1 VERQREKELIA
12 AAQGGNAH
20 AFSQLY
26 HAYVDKIYRYILFR
40 VESVE
45 TAQDLTS
52 EVFLK
57 MVEGLPTYQDRAIP
71 LLVWLYRIA
80 HARVVDHYRRSRRKA
95 MQENIE
101 DIQIGVDAELDT
113 PLQEGYTARQIRTA
127 LATLTEGQRRVI
139 ELRFM
144 RGRSLEETARE
155 LRKSVD
161 AVKAMQ
167 YRALQALGAAL
178 QRQGFDPDE

>member
-1 VERQREKELIA
+1 MERQREKRLIA
-12 AAQGGNAH
+12 AAKAGDSR
-20 AFSQLY
+20 AFGLLY
-26 HAYVDKIYRYILFR
+26 RAYADKIYRYILFR

-45 TAQDLTS
+45 VAQDLTS

-57 MVEGLPTYQDRAIP
+57 MVESLPGYQERGIP

-95 MQENIE
+95 MQEDIE

-113 PLQEGYTARQIRTA
+113 PLQDGYTADQIRA
-127 LATLTEGQRRVI
+127 AIGTLTEGQRQVI
-139 ELRFM
+139 EWRFM
-144 RGRSLEETARE
+144 RGQSLEVTAKA
-155 LRKSVD
+155 LSKTVD

-178 QRQGFDPDE
+178 QKQGFTPEE